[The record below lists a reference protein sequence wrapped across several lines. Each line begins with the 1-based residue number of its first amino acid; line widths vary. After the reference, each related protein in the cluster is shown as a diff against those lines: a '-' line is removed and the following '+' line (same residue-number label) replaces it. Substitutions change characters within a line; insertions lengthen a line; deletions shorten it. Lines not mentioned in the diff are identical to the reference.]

1 MFPRRKTGAVGLL
14 HSGRPASGL
23 SRREVLVGGVGAG
36 ALLAFPIMSPV
47 GSPGS
52 GSAAATG
59 STASSGSWYA
69 FLYGTPESSP
79 YPGGSF
85 MAAKSPA
92 SASSSARS
100 PFQLASTLA
109 ATPVA
114 SPDQA
119 TVALATVDTTAHGAK
134 VTLALIDKATA
145 TVSKQGS
152 LTLTGVPADASILA
166 TPVFA
171 PGTTT
176 VALVLAIMIPS
187 TGGTLRKTDPR
198 TGKVITAPA
207 TTWTSHH
214 ELAYFDSSS
223 GAFTGPFDLAD
234 EPSLALTTV
243 AANGTDL
250 FVWTTPRQQPTAYS
264 KANPRPAP
272 LSVVRAFP
280 LGSGKPRFSAQP
292 PAPWPGGEPVV
303 TLASGD
309 IARLVYGRNLQV
321 CSAKTGD
328 ITSHTLAPLGVA
340 RPKPSAV
347 TMQARPDGTVFIAK
361 PGIGT
366 AVIVDPADSF
376 RVKSRVDFPVP
387 LAPGSAPWTKAV
399 LSSSGDTLYVVGRA
413 SSGGVSAYDV
423 STGKLT
429 ASYAHG
435 GRQYTGLSVLP
446 DGNVLAV
453 GPAHPRLGF
462 FSPAL
467 SPLNTV
473 DTSLQIAAVF

>member
-14 HSGRPASGL
+14 HPGRPASGL

-36 ALLAFPIMSPV
+36 ALLAFPI

-52 GSAAATG
+52 GSAASTG
-59 STASSGSWYA
+59 STASSASWYA

-85 MAAKSPA
+85 MAA

-100 PFQLASTLA
+100 PFQVASTLA

-114 SPDQA
+114 SPDQT

-134 VTLALIDKATA
+134 VTLTLVDQATA
-145 TVSKQGS
+145 AVSKQGS
-152 LTLTGVPADASILA
+152 LTLAGVPADASILA

-187 TGGTLRKTDPR
+187 TGGTLRKTDQS
-198 TGKVITAPA
+198 GKVTTATA
-207 TTWTSHH
+207 TSWKSHH

-223 GAFTGPFDLAD
+223 GTFTGAFDLAD

-250 FVWTTPRQQPTAYS
+250 FVWTTPKQQPAAYS
-264 KANPRPAP
+264 KANPKPAP
-272 LSVVRAFP
+272 LSTVRAFP
-280 LGSGKPRFSAQP
+280 LGSGKPRFSVQS
-292 PAPWPGGEPVV
+292 PAPWPGGEPVT

-309 IARLVYGRNLQV
+309 IARLVYARNLQV

-328 ITSHTLAPLGVA
+328 ITSHTLAPLAVD
-340 RPKPSAV
+340 RPKSSAV
-347 TMQARPDGTVFIAK
+347 TMQTRPDGTLFIAK

-376 RVKSRVDFPVP
+376 RVKSQVNFSVP
-387 LAPGSAPWTKAV
+387 RAPGSAPWTKAV
-399 LSSSGDTLYVVGRA
+399 LSSSGDTLYVVGGA

-429 ASYAHG
+429 ASYAQG

-453 GPAHPRLGF
+453 GPAHPRLAF

-467 SPLNTV
+467 NLLHTV
-473 DTSLQIAAVF
+473 DTSLQIAAVY

>member
-1 MFPRRKTGAVGLL
+1 MFSRRKTGAVGLP
-14 HSGRPASGL
+14 HSGL
-23 SRREVLVGGVGAG
+23 SRREVLAGGVGAG
-36 ALLAFPIMSPV
+36 ALLAFPVMSPG

-52 GSAAATG
+52 GSAASTG
-59 STASSGSWYA
+59 STASNGSWYA

-79 YPGGSF
+79 FPGGSF
-85 MAAKSPA
+85 MAAQSPA
-92 SASSSARS
+92 SASSSAHA

-109 ATPVA
+109 ATPVT

-119 TVALATVDTTAHGAK
+119 TVALATVDTTTHGAK
-134 VTLALIDKATA
+134 VTLSLIDKATA
-145 TVSKQGS
+145 AVSKQGS
-152 LTLTGVPADASILA
+152 LTLTGVPADVSILA

-187 TGGTLRKTDPR
+187 SGGTLRKTDPR
-198 TGKVITAPA
+198 TGKVTTATA
-207 TTWTSHH
+207 TTWKSHH
-214 ELAYFDSSS
+214 ELAYFDSGS
-223 GAFTGPFDLAD
+223 GAFTGPFNLAD
-234 EPSLALTTV
+234 ESSLALTTV
-243 AANGTDL
+243 AANSTDL
-250 FVWTTPRQQPTAYS
+250 FVWTTPKQQPAAYS
-264 KANPRPAP
+264 KANPKSAP
-272 LSVVRAFP
+272 LSTVRAFP
-280 LGSGKPRFSAQP
+280 LGSGKSRFSAQS
-292 PAPWPGGEPVV
+292 PAPWPGGEPVA

-309 IARLVYGRNLQV
+309 IARLVYARNLQV

-328 ITSHTLAPLGVA
+328 ITSHTLAPLGVE

-347 TMQARPDGTVFIAK
+347 TMQARPDGTLFIAK

-376 RVKSRVDFPVP
+376 RVKSQVNFPVP
-387 LAPGSAPWTKAV
+387 LAPGSAPWTKAA
-399 LSSSGDTLYVVGRA
+399 LSSSGDTLYVVGGA

-429 ASYAHG
+429 ASYAQG
-435 GRQYTGLSVLP
+435 KRQYTGLSVLP

-453 GPAHPRLGF
+453 GPAHPRLAF

-467 SPLNTV
+467 SPLHTA
-473 DTSLQIAAVF
+473 DTSLQIAGVY